1 MLSVRKG
8 GVRAASSKCRC
19 YLYSQINDVGAAEPS
34 FFRAGARLCDRLRL
48 LLIGS
53 RKKRL
58 LKKKFHKKIYNYLV
72 GYALACLI
80 LTFLQPLTQLSR
92 LLVMISNFWNFVIC
106 ITVAAENRSRIW
118 LRTFLEARSRGRP
131 KKAVLLNNTTGTTV
145 IKKYV

>member
-58 LKKKFHKKIYNYLV
+58 LKKKFHKKNLQLSCWVRTCMPNID
-72 GYALACLI
+72 
-80 LTFLQPLTQLSR
+80 FLQPLTQLSR
-92 LLVMISNFWNFVIC
+92 LLVMISIFWNFVIC

-131 KKAVLLNNTTGTTV
+131 KKAVLLNNTTGTN
-145 IKKYV
+145 